1 MLERK
6 PDPGIKLHTTGI
18 IVKALRWPYD
28 HLQMD
33 WPFDL
38 LLHSAPL
45 RWAAEQMCS
54 TGVLRNRQ

>member
-1 MLERK
+1 MCIRDSFRTK
-6 PDPGIKLHTTGI
+6 R
-18 IVKALRWPYD
+18 VLRWAFD

-45 RWAAEQMCS
+45 RWAAEQVYFHRR
-54 TGVLRNRQ
+54 GVR

>member
-1 MLERK
+1 MADDTAPRFRTK
-6 PDPGIKLHTTGI
+6 R
-18 IVKALRWPYD
+18 VLRWAFD

-45 RWAAEQMCS
+45 RGAAEQVYFHRR
-54 TGVLRNRQ
+54 GVR